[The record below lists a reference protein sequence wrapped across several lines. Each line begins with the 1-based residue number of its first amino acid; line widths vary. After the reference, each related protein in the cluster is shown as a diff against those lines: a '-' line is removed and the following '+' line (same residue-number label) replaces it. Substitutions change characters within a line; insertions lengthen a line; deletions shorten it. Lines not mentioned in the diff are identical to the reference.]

1 MVQSI
6 TDSNKSWW
14 RQWLVV
20 PIINQ
25 LKAGT
30 SPTCISWTI
39 ALGMVLGVFPILGS
53 TTLVCILVA
62 WFFRLNQAVMHVFK
76 WLVYPLHLALILVF
90 IRMGERLLGA
100 PPIPF
105 SIQQLIVKFKDDPL
119 QFASDFGM
127 TALHGVIAWLLIA
140 PFAVILIK
148 VSVMPIVD
156 KLARSLRA
164 RKERIA

>member
-1 MVQSI
+1 MMAQ
-6 TDSNKSWW
+6 TETCAEKSWW

-30 SPTCISWTI
+30 TPECISWAI
-39 ALGMVLGVFPILGS
+39 ALGMVLGVFPVLGS
-53 TTLVCILVA
+53 TTLVCFLAA
-62 WFFRLNQAVMHVFK
+62 WFFRLNQAVIQVFQ

-90 IRMGERLLGA
+90 IRMGERLFGA
-100 PPIPF
+100 PSMPL
-105 SIQQLIVKFKDDPL
+105 SIQQLIVKFKDDPF

-127 TALHGVIAWLLIA
+127 SALYGVIAWLLIA

-148 VSVMPIVD
+148 VSVMPLVK
-156 KLARSLRA
+156 KLAESLRT
-164 RKERIA
+164 RKEAM